1 VEASAVVEPSEARRA
16 ASSVLLLLSLVMVVT
31 TVDTF
36 SNVRFVFYHG
46 GMEEVK
52 VSKSHI
58 SAPKY
63 QSIQVWADR
72 NAIWGVK
79 SE

>member
-46 GMEEVK
+46 GMDE
-52 VSKSHI
+52 
-58 SAPKY
+58 
-63 QSIQVWADR
+63 W
-72 NAIWGVK
+72 
-79 SE
+79 

>member
-46 GMEEVK
+46 GM
-52 VSKSHI
+52 
-58 SAPKY
+58 
-63 QSIQVWADR
+63 D
-72 NAIWGVK
+72 GVNGGE